1 MIATRAIQIN
11 CQLKRREIQH
21 LCREFPMAVRSARVS
36 LVGFG
41 EDDRRKQEHVR
52 DSVSSKSKH
61 SSSCDCN
68 DCWAVIVTIIMWQP
82 RSWSLDTNQQK
93 QNPSQII
100 QTAQQR
106 LQIVQTQHQ
115 NLSKR
120 ANDRVDN
127 LQRQRNQLE
136 RVRKDVVG
144 MERELLLLE
153 QDTKECEQISEGY
166 AKGKMRSIW
175 ISWHNRVTLLDN
187 DPRHTFS
194 FHVLMHFIF
203 FIIRRNETKS

>member
-36 LVGFG
+36 LVGFE

-68 DCWAVIVTIIMWQP
+68 DCWAVMVTMIMWQP
-82 RSWSLDTNQQK
+82 RSWSLNTNQQK
-93 QNPSQII
+93 QNPSQILQI
-100 QTAQQR
+100 AQRR
-106 LQIVQTQHQ
+106 LQIAYTQYQ
-115 NLSKR
+115 NLSKN

-127 LQRQRNQLE
+127 LQRQRNQLGSE
-136 RVRKDVVG
+136 RGR
-144 MERELLLLE
+144 LLLGW
-153 QDTKECEQISEGY
+153 KGNCCFGRRGY
-166 AKGKMRSIW
+166 KGAWSDQRRVLYHAKG
-175 ISWHNRVTLLDN
+175 
-187 DPRHTFS
+187 
-194 FHVLMHFIF
+194 
-203 FIIRRNETKS
+203 